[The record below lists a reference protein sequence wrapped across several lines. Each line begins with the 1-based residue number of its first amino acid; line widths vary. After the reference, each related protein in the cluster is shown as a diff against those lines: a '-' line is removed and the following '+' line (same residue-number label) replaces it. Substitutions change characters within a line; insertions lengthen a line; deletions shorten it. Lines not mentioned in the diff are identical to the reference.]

1 MMYRIDIEI
10 TEAHFKELC
19 LDAGADQRE
28 VEETEFH
35 ISLSHDCKDAEEVL
49 GKLPH
54 LLDMISEGKV
64 TSIKITEL

>member
-10 TEAHFKELC
+10 SEAHFKELC
-19 LDAGADQRE
+19 LDAGADRE
-28 VEETEFH
+28 GMEKTEFSVS
-35 ISLSHDCKDAEEVL
+35 ISRDCKDAEEVQK
-49 GKLPH
+49 GIPH